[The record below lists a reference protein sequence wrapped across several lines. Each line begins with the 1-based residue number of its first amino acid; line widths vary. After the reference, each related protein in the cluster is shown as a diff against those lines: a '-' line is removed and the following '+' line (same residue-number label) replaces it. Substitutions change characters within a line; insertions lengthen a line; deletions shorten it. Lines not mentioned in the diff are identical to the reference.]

1 MASNMSLEIGLV
13 ADTVERFEINKLN
26 HTINP
31 DCTLQWVGRAVD
43 ISSGGPAV
51 LVDAGHYCTSLV
63 GSVFDYY
70 LKEMIRDGFVEKAF
84 DRYAASVA
92 TQTCSEDEIP
102 SDVEDSFRLTMTDM
116 GGIFLIHGVA
126 CVVGLIL
133 ALVQQNMGKRATSR
147 AEVQKQN
154 NEAKAHKIDILVV
167 TRKQDNQLKREGR
180 NKVCFQRDIK

>member
-1 MASNMSLEIGLV
+1 MASTCPCFLVIGLV

-31 DCTLQWVGRAVD
+31 DCKLQWVGRAVD
-43 ISSGGPAV
+43 MSSAGPAV
-51 LVDAGHYCTSLV
+51 LVNAGHYCTSLI

-92 TQTCSEDEIP
+92 THTCPEDEMP
-102 SDVEDSFRLTMTDM
+102 SDVDDSFRLTMVDM

-126 CVVGLIL
+126 CVLGLFL
-133 ALVQQNMGKRATSR
+133 SVLQRNMGKRATSR
-147 AEVQKQN
+147 VEVQEQS
-154 NEAKAHKIDILVV
+154 NEATSHKIDIIGDEKARLSAE
-167 TRKQDNQLKREGR
+167 KRGLG
-180 NKVCFQRDIK
+180 IKSVSNMI

>member
-1 MASNMSLEIGLV
+1 MASTCPCFLVIGLV

-31 DCTLQWVGRAVD
+31 DCKLQWVGRAVD
-43 ISSGGPAV
+43 MSSAGPAV
-51 LVDAGHYCTSLV
+51 LVDAGHYCTSLI

-92 TQTCSEDEIP
+92 THTCPEDEMP
-102 SDVEDSFRLTMTDM
+102 SDLDDSFRLTMVDM

-126 CVVGLIL
+126 CVIGLIL
-133 ALVQQNMGKRATSR
+133 SICQRNMSKRATSR
-147 AEVQKQN
+147 VEVQEQS
-154 NEAKAHKIDILVV
+154 NEATSHKIDIIGDEKARLSAE
-167 TRKQDNQLKREGR
+167 KRGLG
-180 NKVCFQRDIK
+180 IKSVSNMI